1 MVDNGNID
9 ASIVCSKQS
18 DTQWCQDTSVRVI
31 EWTVGI
37 VRERCECV
45 PTKPPN
51 KLDAYSEDM
60 KGLGPNLRRFGKK
73 SQAPRNI
80 PEAARFCADSAPNPA
95 KSWRGRLF
103 TASSHVALTSLDEL
117 GVEGEE
123 VSEHCPSPSPLG
135 GG

>member
-1 MVDNGNID
+1 MLDNGNID

-60 KGLGPNLRRFGKK
+60 KGLGPNLRRFGKNHK
-73 SQAPRNI
+73 LRGI
-80 PEAARFCADSAPNPA
+80 FRRLLDSAPIPRRILRNP
-95 KSWRGRLF
+95 
-103 TASSHVALTSLDEL
+103 
-117 GVEGEE
+117 
-123 VSEHCPSPSPLG
+123 G
-135 GG
+135 GAVCLRRAAMLL